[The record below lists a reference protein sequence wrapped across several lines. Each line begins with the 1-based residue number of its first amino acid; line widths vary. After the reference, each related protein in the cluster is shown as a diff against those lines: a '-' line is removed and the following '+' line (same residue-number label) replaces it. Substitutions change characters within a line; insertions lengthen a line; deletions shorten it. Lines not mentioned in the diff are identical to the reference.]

1 MAPTK
6 RTTSKVA
13 KKPGAFFFLLAPGFL
28 GTLLVVRFVGAIV
41 DLVLLLWQWAIRAS
55 PKRATCGFL
64 RVRSCLALLL

>member
-13 KKPGAFFFLLAPGFL
+13 KKPGASKKKKAPGFL
-28 GTLLVVRFVGAIV
+28 ATLLVVRFVGAIV